1 MATKLNGKVTA
12 INSQVVDIKFPSN
25 SLPKQGALVEVMTTL
40 KTVEYFEV
48 AQALSSTTVRAYAIS
63 KMDGVGIGN
72 DASTD
77 NVGITIPVGR
87 DVLGRIMNLMGQPYD
102 SATNPIADKKREEI
116 MVTSQTES
124 IAFKNKSS
132 NEVLETGIKIID
144 LLLPIP
150 RGGKVGLLG
159 GAGVGKTVVVQ
170 ELINSF
176 IKNHNGLSVFTG
188 IGERTREGHEL

>member
-1 MATKLNGKVTA
+1 MATFKGRVIA
-12 INSQVVDIKFPSN
+12 INSQVIDVEFDLNK
-25 SLPKQGALVEVMTTL
+25 LPKVGALLEVETSL
-40 KTVEYFEV
+40 KTKEYFEV
-48 AQALSSTTVRAYAIS
+48 AQALSNKSVRAYAIS
-63 KMDGVGIGN
+63 KMDGIGIN
-72 DASTD
+72 NPAITD
-77 NVGITIPVGR
+77 DKGITIPVGR
-87 DVLGRIMNLMGQPYD
+87 QVLGRIMDLMGRPYD
-102 SATNPIADKKREEI
+102 SATNPIVAKQRAEI
-116 MVTSQTES
+116 MVASQTEAT
-124 IAFKNKSS
+124 AFSNKSS

>member
-1 MATKLNGKVTA
+1 MATFKGRVIS
-12 INSQVVDIKFPSN
+12 INSQVIDVEFEVNK
-25 SLPKQGALVEVMTTL
+25 LPKIGALLEVTSSFG
-40 KTVEYFEV
+40 KSEFFEV
-48 AQALSSTTVRAYAIS
+48 AQAISTKAVRAYAIS
-63 KMDGVGIGN
+63 KMDGIGIGN
-72 DASTD
+72 VATTD
-77 NVGITIPVGR
+77 NKGITVPVGR
-87 DVLGRIMNLMGQPYD
+87 QVLGRIMDLMGRPYD
-102 SATNPIADKKREEI
+102 SSTNPIVAQQKEEI
-116 MVTSQTES
+116 MVASQTES
-124 IAFKNKSS
+124 TAFSNKSS

-176 IKNHNGLSVFTG
+176 IKNHDGLSVFTG